1 MPTGF
6 PRVYSNF
13 KEFER
18 FELRKLDN
26 LYDNVG
32 EQVDEILMKEAEE
45 ERQER
50 DDGILFDAIDGEL

>member
-1 MPTGF
+1 MPSGF
-6 PRVYSNF
+6 PRVYSDF

-26 LYDNVG
+26 LYDSVG
-32 EQVDEILMKEAEE
+32 ECVDEMLIREAEE
-45 ERQER
+45 ERRER

>member
-1 MPTGF
+1 MPSGF
-6 PRVYSNF
+6 PRVYSDF

-26 LYDNVG
+26 LYDSVG
-32 EQVDEILMKEAEE
+32 GCVDEMLVKEAEE
-45 ERQER
+45 ERRER

>member
-1 MPTGF
+1 MASGF

-18 FELRKLDN
+18 FELRKLDY
-26 LYDNVG
+26 LYDSVG
-32 EQVDEILMKEAEE
+32 EVVDEMLVQEAEE
-45 ERQER
+45 ERRER